1 MSFFDRAQSVTF
13 AGKAVEKLVLDGKKI
28 WEAVSF
34 KNWVRYSTE
43 ADGMTIYNGG
53 LGYKDGYRIRSGG
66 AEASS
71 SGITISGFIPYKKGY
86 KLYIYPPF
94 FGGNTENTIN
104 FYNAA
109 FEHLGQITD
118 SGAAY
123 GICTSAFKTTLDNGV
138 SVLDLSAVT
147 VSGIENV
154 AFVRV
159 GNCISY
165 NNNGAVIASG
175 SEMIVTKN
183 EKIAR

>member
-34 KNWVRYSTE
+34 KNWVRDSTE

-71 SGITISGFIPYKKGY
+71 SGITISGFIPYKKGDR
-86 KLYIYPPF
+86 LYIYPPF

-109 FEHLGQITD
+109 FEHLGQIAVRLT
-118 SGAAY
+118 
-123 GICTSAFKTTLDNGV
+123 AFARVRSKPRLTMVFPCLTFLKLLSRV
-138 SVLDLSAVT
+138 LKMWRLSVWAT
-147 VSGIENV
+147 VSAITTTG
-154 AFVRV
+154 RL
-159 GNCISY
+159 
-165 NNNGAVIASG
+165 
-175 SEMIVTKN
+175 
-183 EKIAR
+183 